1 MTMMQNQPTAAAAA
15 PAVEI
20 ATLSVRVAPLTAV
33 MLAQVPD
40 VDILDCETA
49 TLRGEP
55 IGKVCL
61 PGKTQLLWM
70 HGRDLRRSVIPET
83 APCAPLSPEERA
95 LRDHVQAER
104 QRIDAA
110 AAAVTKARRFAD
122 LAGALSTNGQFR
134 GGDWRG
140 RLGGILGAEMLALE
154 EADVRGEVGPMR
166 LEGPKVRVLASLAAE
181 KSRVDGSTEELARLA
196 VARETKDAALAAL
209 VAQLACVD
217 QVYLP

>member
-15 PAVEI
+15 PAIEI

-40 VDILDCETA
+40 EEILDGESA

-61 PGKTQLLWM
+61 PGKTQLLWL
-70 HGRDLRRSVIPET
+70 HGRDLRRCVIPET

-104 QRIDAA
+104 RLLDTAVK
-110 AAAVTKARRFAD
+110 AVTKASRFAA
-122 LAGALSTNGQFR
+122 LAGALSTNGEFR
-134 GGDWRG
+134 GGDWQV
-140 RLGGILGAEMLALE
+140 RLVEILGSAAHALE
-154 EADVRGEVGPMR
+154 EADARGEVGPAQ
-166 LEGPKVRVLASLAAE
+166 LEGPKARVLAALEADKARIETSAE
-181 KSRVDGSTEELARLA
+181 DLARLA
-196 VARETKDAALAAL
+196 VAREAKDAELATL
-209 VAQLACVD
+209 MAQLASVD